1 MEQDQIDDI
10 ILELALA
17 SALPVNIRGRNFV
30 KAAAAANTLAFH
42 TSKLAPKE
50 LKSLV
55 FAIGPL
61 LVLMGID
68 VDNPVTSKAAL
79 GLRSLIASRV
89 CLAAFLERKGLE
101 IMAKSLNTLMGHTIV
116 DLINESIQRT
126 LVVHCINMYRDI
138 AAVRPWDVVN
148 IGGLRHLVICLEHG
162 DMDLKSVAAG
172 TLAMCSKNL
181 RIVEQM
187 FAYGCIKPIINCAD
201 VDATNPACA
210 LTALGCIIQ
219 LCKVPDIG
227 ILVAKQGAIVKIE
240 KNLLRR
246 HGFSNV
252 SIREKALY
260 AIAWLSRIPQVK
272 RLVAIPTLL
281 AGLKHELTY
290 GTPPS
295 KYTILQIILN
305 IHGNYDTEEAFVFSI
320 RGIIIDLMEKGMW
333 HARNLCVKAVILLY
347 RSMEDKLYFCE
358 NGALDTIIDLV
369 TSKSADL
376 YEVPM
381 VGLLSFMI
389 HPDIPPIFME
399 KGGCKIVGDLL
410 CVENEIVVDMSK
422 VLLKVFGLYDPAL
435 VEASIPRHKKHLMER
450 EDDLPIKYGGEFGGM
465 IEQYLQRIVEN
476 RRDQHY
482 LLEQLEPDDYD
493 ELGATDEELE
503 SYENT
508 FMELDFNCAGE
519 LGIDEMKMLMV
530 MMGEEFDEI
539 ELKEILER
547 WDADGSGSL
556 DFKEFV
562 AMMQGWTTQFGSGME
577 KMYNEA
583 MQRGAVGKARR
594 DFNKWWNKAEIE
606 KEQIEAIK
614 AKKQAT
620 AEENQALAEQ
630 FFGHEKLRLQREAQ
644 EKANAAKRA
653 GEDDDEW
660 EESASEGEVSESEVD
675 VAT

>member
-1 MEQDQIDDI
+1 
-10 ILELALA
+10 
-17 SALPVNIRGRNFV
+17 
-30 KAAAAANTLAFH
+30 
-42 TSKLAPKE
+42 
-50 LKSLV
+50 
-55 FAIGPL
+55 
-61 LVLMGID
+61 
-68 VDNPVTSKAAL
+68 
-79 GLRSLIASRV
+79 
-89 CLAAFLERKGLE
+89 
-101 IMAKSLNTLMGHTIV
+101 
-116 DLINESIQRT
+116 
-126 LVVHCINMYRDI
+126 
-138 AAVRPWDVVN
+138 
-148 IGGLRHLVICLEHG
+148 
-162 DMDLKSVAAG
+162 
-172 TLAMCSKNL
+172 
-181 RIVEQM
+181 
-187 FAYGCIKPIINCAD
+187 
-201 VDATNPACA
+201 
-210 LTALGCIIQ
+210 
-219 LCKVPDIG
+219 
-227 ILVAKQGAIVKIE
+227 
-240 KNLLRR
+240 
-246 HGFSNV
+246 
-252 SIREKALY
+252 
-260 AIAWLSRIPQVK
+260 
-272 RLVAIPTLL
+272 
-281 AGLKHELTY
+281 
-290 GTPPS
+290 
-295 KYTILQIILN
+295 
-305 IHGNYDTEEAFVFSI
+305 
-320 RGIIIDLMEKGMW
+320 
-333 HARNLCVKAVILLY
+333 
-347 RSMEDKLYFCE
+347 
-358 NGALDTIIDLV
+358 
-369 TSKSADL
+369 
-376 YEVPM
+376 M